1 MLFKTKKDFTFLF
14 VFLFVFILYTVISIF
29 SIVYENDYSVI
40 WQFSSVLTFLA
51 FLFFSIYKTT
61 YFRLDD
67 DYLFCRSLV
76 FTKRIPYSSI
86 RKVEKQKG
94 IYAGIKFSTAWKGL
108 VVHYNKFDEILI
120 SPENDEFFIEKLN
133 EKIQS
138 SGNK

>member
-14 VFLFVFILYTVISIF
+14 VFLFVFLLYMVITIF
-29 SIVYENDYSVI
+29 SIVYEKDYSVI
-40 WQFSSVLTFLA
+40 WLFSGVLTFLA

-61 YFRLDD
+61 YFRLDE

-76 FTKRIPYSSI
+76 FTKRIPYSLI

-94 IYAGIKFSTAWKGL
+94 IYAGLKFSTAWKGL

-120 SPENDEFFIEKLN
+120 SPENDELFIEKLN

-138 SGNK
+138 SRNK

>member
-29 SIVYENDYSVI
+29 SIVYEKDYSVI

-94 IYAGIKFSTAWKGL
+94 IYAGIKFSTSWKGL

-138 SGNK
+138 SRNK

>member
-29 SIVYENDYSVI
+29 SIVYEKDYSVI